1 MYRLFWGRLRN
12 LGSPKSCLKNVVSLQ
27 IGLLARIAKT
37 NSVSGK
43 YLFFQIVFE
52 LILLFTLS

>member
-1 MYRLFWGRLRN
+1 MQQCIDYFGEDLET
-12 LGSPKSCLKNVVSLQ
+12 KSCLKNVVSLQ